1 MAKISITLSFNSYE
15 MAERLEYFLNT
26 KIETKLALSPDDPN
40 HVSMTNNF
48 EDTKEFS
55 DYCEKQE
62 Q

>member
-26 KIETKLALSPDDPN
+26 KIDTKLGLSPDDPN
-40 HVSMTNNF
+40 YVSMTNNF

-55 DYCEKQE
+55 DYCDKQE

>member
-1 MAKISITLSFNSYE
+1 MAKISITLSFNSYK

-26 KIETKLALSPDDPN
+26 NIETKLALSPDNPN
-40 HVSMTNNF
+40 YVSMTNNF
-48 EDTKEFS
+48 EDTKEFL

>member
-1 MAKISITLSFNSYE
+1 
-15 MAERLEYFLNT
+15 MAEKLEYFLNT

-62 Q
+62 L